1 MLENQKRSKLFSFAL
16 KAQENFG
23 KLAGIAIL
31 WSIWALTFSS
41 YELIFIAKVLISI
54 TAFGL
59 GIIAP
64 LIDFNESHASNPLW
78 TGHARYHLVWQVC
91 ALAATGYFVVF
102 LLWIAPSF
110 SNLLIAITLV
120 FIWLISFWI
129 ALLSMSL
136 YGGNLNDVNGVP
148 PVHIK
153 LLGKSYELDR
163 NVQGISGSTLLTIIA
178 AVLVFI

>member
-78 TGHARYHLVWQVC
+78 TLNPIEFLQMVD
-91 ALAATGYFVVF
+91 GYQFF
-102 LLWIAPSF
+102 L
-110 SNLLIAITLV
+110 
-120 FIWLISFWI
+120 
-129 ALLSMSL
+129 
-136 YGGNLNDVNGVP
+136 
-148 PVHIK
+148 
-153 LLGKSYELDR
+153 
-163 NVQGISGSTLLTIIA
+163 SGTNTI
-178 AVLVFI
+178 FDQF

>member
-54 TAFGL
+54 TALGL

-64 LIDFNESHASNPLW
+64 LIDFNESHASNP
-78 TGHARYHLVWQVC
+78 LVWQVC

-136 YGGNLNDVNGVP
+136 YGGKLNDVNGVP

-153 LLGKSYELDR
+153 LLGKSYEIDR
-163 NVQGISGSTLLTIIA
+163 NVQGISGSTLLTTIA

>member
-1 MLENQKRSKLFSFAL
+1 
-16 KAQENFG
+16 
-23 KLAGIAIL
+23 
-31 WSIWALTFSS
+31 
-41 YELIFIAKVLISI
+41 
-54 TAFGL
+54 
-59 GIIAP
+59 
-64 LIDFNESHASNPLW
+64 
-78 TGHARYHLVWQVC
+78 
-91 ALAATGYFVVF
+91 VF

-136 YGGNLNDVNGVP
+136 YGGKLNDVNGVP

-153 LLGKSYELDR
+153 LLGKSYEIDR

-178 AVLVFI
+178 VVLVLI